1 MRRPAVAFVFVTLL
15 LDVLGFGL
23 LIPVAPQLVA
33 YVQGLPIEGAEHSAS
48 VAVGALM
55 ATYAA
60 MQFVFAPILGSL
72 SDRFGRRRILLV
84 ALFGSGVDY
93 LVAATAP
100 NLAVL
105 FITRAINGISGA
117 TIPVCSAYIADVT
130 TPARRA
136 AGYGVIGAAFGLG
149 FVIGPLLGGVLGDH
163 RTVLPLIGPGDIRY
177 PYVAAGVLTLINWLY
192 GYFIFPE
199 SLPPERRR
207 PFSWGKAHSLGTVR
221 WLARHRVVATLAG
234 ALFLL
239 NVAQFGLHSTWVLSM
254 KARFQWSAREVG
266 WSLFV
271 VGVSSAIVQGGLAR
285 RVIPA
290 LGERACLLGG
300 MAIGVLAFLGYGL
313 ATQGW
318 MIYAIIAAASIGGLA
333 GPAAQAITS
342 KAVPPTEQG
351 LLQGAF
357 GSLNSI
363 AGVIGPLLAT
373 GVFHAFTPVSGPA
386 AYPGAGS
393 PFLTGALLAA
403 LALPLVGAVWSR
415 MPRTVAQVPDESDR
429 GPGMDRGREPTAPA
443 DAEPVG

>member
-1 MRRPAVAFVFVTLL
+1 MRRPGVAFVFVTLL

-33 YVQGLPIEGAEHSAS
+33 FVQGLPTEGSEHNAS
-48 VAVGALM
+48 LAVGALM

-60 MQFVFAPILGSL
+60 MQFIFSPILGSL
-72 SDRFGRRRILLV
+72 SDRFGRRPVLLV

-93 LVAATAP
+93 LVAAAAP

-105 FITRAINGISGA
+105 FVTRALNGISGA

-130 TPARRA
+130 TPEKRA
-136 AGYGVIGAAFGLG
+136 AGYGMIGAAFGLG
-149 FVIGPLLGGVLGDH
+149 FVIGPLVGGVLGDEK
-163 RTVLPLIGPGDIRY
+163 TVLPLIGHGDIRY
-177 PYVAAGVLTLINWLY
+177 PYLAAGILTLINWLY

-207 PFSWGKAHSLGTVR
+207 AFSWAKSGSLGALR
-221 WLARHRVVATLAG
+221 WLGGHRVVATLAG

-254 KARFQWSAREVG
+254 KARFHWSASDVG
-266 WSLFV
+266 WSLFI
-271 VGVSSAIVQGGLAR
+271 VGITAAVVQGGLAR
-285 RVIPA
+285 RIIPA

-300 MAIGVLAFLGYGL
+300 MAIGVLAFIGYGL
-313 ATQGW
+313 APQGW
-318 MIYAIIAAASIGGLA
+318 MIYAIIAVASIGGVA

-351 LLQGAF
+351 LLQGALA
-357 GSLNSI
+357 SLNSI

-373 GVFHAFTPVSGPA
+373 GVFHAFTPESGDPI
-386 AYPGAGS
+386 YPGAGA
-393 PFLTGALLAA
+393 PFLTGAALCV
-403 LALPLVGAVWSR
+403 LALLPVLAVWTR
-415 MPRTVAQVPDESDR
+415 MPRTVAQAPDESEHPARPATDAKPQPPD
-429 GPGMDRGREPTAPA
+429 PGAG
-443 DAEPVG
+443 